1 MEEKKTSGQPIPQIV
16 KKIKHYSYSTNDF
29 LGKGNFSQVYKGL
42 N

>member
-1 MEEKKTSGQPIPQIV
+1 MEEKITSAQPIPQTV
-16 KKIKHYSYSTNDF
+16 KRIKHYSYSTNDF